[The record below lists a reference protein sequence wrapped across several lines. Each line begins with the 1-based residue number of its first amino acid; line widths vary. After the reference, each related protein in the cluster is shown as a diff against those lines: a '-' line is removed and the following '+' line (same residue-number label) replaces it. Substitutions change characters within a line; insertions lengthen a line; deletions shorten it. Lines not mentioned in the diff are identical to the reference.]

1 MTLDRPVSV
10 FIVRSLE
17 DRRKLSREESGYTG
31 PERRSGTDRRQQP
44 DPLRRKGKRRPASAE
59 TPAGLD

>member
-1 MTLDRPVSV
+1 VERRHDPDRPVSV

-44 DPLRRKGKRRPASAE
+44 DPLSRKRKSDR
-59 TPAGLD
+59 